1 MDFGAFV
8 KLSSGIEGLVHLSE
22 ISEDRI
28 AKVSDVLT
36 VGDVVKVKIGEI
48 NTKDKRISLSIKE
61 ASDTGYAE
69 LSKYNEQE
77 QGLTL
82 GDLLKDKFKD
92 YKF

>member
-1 MDFGAFV
+1 
-8 KLSSGIEGLVHLSE
+8 LVQLSE

-48 NTKDKRISLSIKE
+48 NEKDKRISLSIKE
-61 ASDTGYAE
+61 ASNTGYEE
-69 LSKYNEQE
+69 LAKYNEQE